1 MHHIPSLV
9 SGFTAYLREVGY
21 STGSVYMLPYCV
33 QEFLTFTGASD
44 IGAITPTQV
53 LDFYA
58 WLQVR
63 PLQKREG
70 TLSGAMIDH
79 YGYALRTFYSWLQ
92 ATGGIDHN
100 PMSGLRLPR
109 LGAGLRLP
117 LDLEQIASLFDHANG
132 LQERVLLHLFY
143 SCGLRRSE
151 AEALDIPDVSL
162 PQRLLY
168 VRSGKGARRRVVPLA
183 GRVAACLQ
191 HYNDAERVPLQS
203 VYDTDSLLLNRT
215 GQRLR
220 GDSMNEVVQAI
231 GVRAKLETV
240 VTPHRLRHSIATHLL
255 GRGMAL
261 EQVRVFLGHGSLDTT
276 QIYARAAT
284 DKILAL

>member
-1 MHHIPSLV
+1 VI
-9 SGFTAYLREVGY
+9 TA
-21 STGSVYMLPYCV
+21 
-33 QEFLTFTGASD
+33 AD
-44 IGAITPTQV
+44 IGN
-53 LDFYA
+53 FYE

-63 PLQKREG
+63 PLQRREG
-70 TLSGAMIDH
+70 CLSGAMIDH

-92 ATGGIDHN
+92 ATGQIDHN

-109 LGAGLRLP
+109 LGAGQQLP
-117 LDLEQIASLFDHANG
+117 LDLAQIALLFDHARD
-132 LQERVLLHLFY
+132 LRERVLLHLFY

-151 AEALDIPDVSL
+151 AEALDISDVSL
-162 PQRLLY
+162 AQRLLY

-191 HYNDAERVPLQS
+191 HYYEGERQPLLH
-203 VYDTDSLLLNRT
+203 VYDTDSLLLNRV

-220 GDSMNEVVQAI
+220 GDSMNDMVQAI
-231 GVRAKLETV
+231 GVRTQLDAV

-276 QIYARAAT
+276 QIYARAARDQIT
-284 DKILAL
+284 AL

>member
-1 MHHIPSLV
+1 
-9 SGFTAYLREVGY
+9 
-21 STGSVYMLPYCV
+21 MLPYCV
-33 QEFLTFTGASD
+33 QEFLSFCGPDDVGGIAARD
-44 IGAITPTQV
+44 VI
-53 LDFYA
+53 DFYA

-63 PLQKREG
+63 PLVRREG

-79 YGYALRTFYSWLQ
+79 YLYALRTFYSWLQ
-92 ATGGIDHN
+92 ATGQIDHN
-100 PMSGLRLPR
+100 PVSGLRLPR
-109 LGAGLRLP
+109 LGAGERLP
-117 LDLEQIASLFDHANG
+117 LDLAQIALLFDHARG
-132 LQERVLLHLFY
+132 LRERVLLHLFY

-151 AEALDIPDVSL
+151 AEALDISDVSL

-191 HYNDAERVPLQS
+191 HYYEGEREPLLH
-203 VYDTDSLLLNRT
+203 VYDTDSLLLNRA

-220 GDSMNEVVQAI
+220 GNSMNDIVQTI
-231 GVRAKLETV
+231 GQRARLEEV

-255 GRGMAL
+255 GRGMEL

-276 QIYARAAT
+276 QIYARVAP
-284 DKILAL
+284 DNILAL